1 MKIRDYAVMLVLGIV
16 VFWSLGAAATE
27 SPEATKTCANCH
39 NDNGISDD
47 PSIPTIAGVSSFF
60 LENQLAIYA
69 EQARPC
75 AAKHF
80 EKETTVSEADHCALA
95 ESLTDAEKTSLAEYY
110 AALPFAAVQQEFDA
124 ALADKGQ
131 SIHTANC
138 ERCHTDAGSLA
149 LDDAGILA
157 GQQKDYLLEQFEFFK
172 QGQRWQPDKMQPKM
186 EKLDAEAMQA
196 LANFYARAGLEAAH

>member
-1 MKIRDYAVMLVLGIV
+1 MKIRDYAVMLVLGMV
-16 VFWSLGAAATE
+16 VFWSLGAGATE
-27 SPEATKTCANCH
+27 PPKATKTCANCH

-75 AAKHF
+75 VAKHF
-80 EKETTVSEADHCALA
+80 EKETTVSEADHCGLA

-124 ALADKGQ
+124 ALADQGQ
-131 SIHTANC
+131 SIHAANC

-157 GQQKDYLLEQFEFFK
+157 GQQKDYLLEQFEFYK
-172 QGQRWQPDKMQPKM
+172 KGQRWQPDKMQPKM